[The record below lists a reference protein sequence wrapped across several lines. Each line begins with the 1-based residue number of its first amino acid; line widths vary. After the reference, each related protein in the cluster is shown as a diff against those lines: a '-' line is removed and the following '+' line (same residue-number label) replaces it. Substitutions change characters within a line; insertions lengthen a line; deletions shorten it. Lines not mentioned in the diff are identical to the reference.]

1 MLTLWSFI
9 AHRMPDTVL
18 SDSRVL
24 KRIISKLKMITH
36 TSTKTTLYTTN
47 RIYAIY
53 VQDLPIHTAYFSPS
67 AENEDFRIPQ
77 CKIPSF
83 SPIKPNKQICQ
94 RLRAFCNM
102 LSEIFVLGF
111 NMLR

>member
-1 MLTLWSFI
+1 
-9 AHRMPDTVL
+9 MPDTVL

-24 KRIISKLKMITH
+24 KLIIIKLKMITH

-53 VQDLPIHTAYFSPS
+53 LQDLPIHTAYFSPS
-67 AENEDFRIPQ
+67 AENEDFKISQ
-77 CKIPSF
+77 CKISSF
-83 SPIKPNKQICQ
+83 SPIKPTKQIYQ
-94 RLRAFCNM
+94 PLRAFCNI
-102 LSEIFVLGF
+102 LSEIFVLGL